1 MKYLYPKNLKSKA
14 NACLMEK
21 LFLGQ
26 YIVRSCASSAQD
38 VYKKRKCKK
47 CNQKTKKCNLIF
59 LYNNVKY
66 ERHTRIAA

>member
-26 YIVRSCASSAQD
+26 YIVWSCASSAQD
-38 VYKKRKCKK
+38 VYKKRKCKIK
-47 CNQKTKKCNLIF
+47 NA
-59 LYNNVKY
+59 NVKNAIKKPKNAIY
-66 ERHTRIAA
+66 FFFIIM

>member
-26 YIVRSCASSAQD
+26 YIVWSCASSAQD
-38 VYKKRKCKK
+38 VYKKRKCKIQ
-47 CNQKTKKCNLIF
+47 NA
-59 LYNNVKY
+59 NVKNA
-66 ERHTRIAA
+66 IKKPKNAI